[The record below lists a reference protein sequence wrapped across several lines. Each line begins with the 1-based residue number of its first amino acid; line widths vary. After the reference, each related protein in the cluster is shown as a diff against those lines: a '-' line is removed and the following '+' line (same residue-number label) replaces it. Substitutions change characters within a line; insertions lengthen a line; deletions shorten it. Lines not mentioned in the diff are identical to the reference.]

1 MNKAVKYIIYLCA
14 AAMLLFSSCGDDD
27 EDEIQKEETG
37 SAQKN
42 QHCGVVM
49 MKFND
54 KDFTNFY
61 AYNPVFEA
69 YTSVYDHFFHVL
81 LSTDT
86 GSEGMWLWGVYRP
99 ENDYGY
105 ILEFISTGQMQI
117 GDDLENLKFLFH
129 QSWHTIDDEES
140 VRWHTEYSGRAFVK
154 QKTATSIT
162 IGFEN
167 FSFERYDRYNSEIT
181 INGEVTFPV
190 EE

>member
-1 MNKAVKYIIYLCA
+1 MNKSVKYIIYLCA

-49 MKFND
+49 MKFRD

-61 AYNPVFEA
+61 AYNSVFEA
-69 YTSVYDHFFHVL
+69 YSSGDNYFQFI
-81 LSTDT
+81 LSSDT
-86 GSEGMWLWGVYRP
+86 GSEGKWLWGVYYP
-99 ENDYGY
+99 DDYGY

-129 QSWHTIDDEES
+129 QSWHAINDEES
-140 VRWHTEYSGRAFVK
+140 FRLHTEYSGRAFVK

-167 FSFERYDRYNSEIT
+167 FSFERYDKYNSEIT